1 MRWPWQTPEVETRST
16 PVVTA
21 QYIDARRGIAVAG
34 DTTSLSATVGT
45 CAGIWS
51 RSFAMLVPD
60 PVDDLTP
67 DILAA
72 VGLDLFFR
80 GESLWHI
87 GLDQSRLTLRRA
99 ASWSEYAGGRY
110 SLALSTPGGSKTVR
124 ALEDEVVKLTINAA
138 PESPW
143 RGRSPLALMGLSASL
158 LADLEQTVSS
168 ALPYT
173 GKGLLPIPSTV
184 PEDQKTT
191 ALQGLRHG
199 SLAVVGSK
207 EDFGHHTGG
216 SRSEFKRVELT
227 PDLSGVPL
235 VETTRD
241 LHERVLAAAGVP
253 PSLFTASGNA
263 GASREAL
270 RLFTTL
276 TLDPLARAITPEL
289 ARKIGVTRLGLQ
301 DLATA
306 DTAGRARSVSSL
318 VQSGV
323 PLATAM
329 SLVGWDN
336 VDLPE
341 GASKPI
347 NSGGE

>member
-1 MRWPWQTPEVETRST
+1 MRWPWSKRETRSSVAAVST
-16 PVVTA
+16 M
-21 QYIDARRGIAVAG
+21 YIDARRANALSGGAA
-34 DTTSLSATVGT
+34 SLSATVAT

-51 RSFAMLVPD
+51 RSFAMLVPEPSD
-60 PVDDLTP
+60 TLTP
-67 DILAA
+67 DHLAA
-72 VGLDLFFR
+72 IGLDLFFR
-80 GESLWHI
+80 GQSLWHI
-87 GLDQSRLTLRRA
+87 GVDGSDLILRRA
-99 ASWSEYAGGRY
+99 AFWDEYTGGRY
-110 SLALSTPGGSKTVR
+110 NLTIPTPNGTDTIR
-124 ALEDEVVKLTINAA
+124 ALEGEVLKLTINAA
-138 PESPW
+138 PETSW
-143 RGRSPLALMGLSASL
+143 IGRSPLSFMGLAPAL
-158 LADLEQTVSS
+158 LTDLEAAVSA

-184 PEDQKTT
+184 PEEQKSK
-191 ALQGLRHG
+191 ALSGLRDG
-199 SLAVVGSK
+199 SLAVIGSK

-216 SRSEFKRVELT
+216 SRTEWNRVELT
-227 PDLSGVPL
+227 PDLRGVPL
-235 VETTRD
+235 TETARD
-241 LHERVLAAAGVP
+241 LHDRILAAAGIP
-253 PSLFTASGNA
+253 PSLFSSGGNA
-263 GASREAL
+263 GNSRESL
-270 RLFTTL
+270 RLFTTT
-276 TLDPLARAITPEL
+276 TLDPLARIITPEL
-289 ARKIGVTRLGLQ
+289 TRKIGVTRLGLQ